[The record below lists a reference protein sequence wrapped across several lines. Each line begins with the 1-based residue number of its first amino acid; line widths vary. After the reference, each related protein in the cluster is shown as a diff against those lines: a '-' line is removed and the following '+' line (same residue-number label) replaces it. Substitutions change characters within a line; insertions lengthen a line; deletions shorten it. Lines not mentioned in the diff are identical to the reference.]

1 MKRLLA
7 MSLALVMALTCLAGC
22 GGADTSG
29 SGSAGSGGSASTGQE
44 GQSGSYEKDTLVVA
58 TTKETTAL
66 VTFYPGLGTPGS
78 NITVQYNESLVRR
91 NAEGTLEP
99 WLATSW
105 ELVDDVTWDFTLRD
119 DVLWHNGEK
128 FTADDVIFTWNVI
141 TEEGTEL
148 SNAADITDNVANIE
162 KTGEYS
168 FRVTTKKPY
177 SGLLLKLTAYRCFEE
192 SYFTE
197 VGLEGYMEH
206 PIGTG
211 PWKFVNWEKDVEMN
225 FDAFE
230 DYWGGAPQIPH
241 MKIVP
246 IASVA
251 SRVAALEAGDVDII
265 SGVPSADIARLE
277 ESGYTILGGPTT
289 RTCYVGF
296 NCTGEDANP
305 ALRDIRVREALNRAV
320 DVDLII
326 ESVLD
331 GYGKKTADCTF
342 NETYTGFRSD
352 LSRPEY
358 DVERARELLA
368 EAGYADGL
376 NLTMS
381 YVPGAFMNDS
391 EVAQVIVAMLA
402 EVGVNVT
409 LSEVESG
416 VKNQQLLDDTVAD
429 LHLESMGGPQADGDL
444 MYEVAFSKDGRYSTY
459 NNPEMDALHA
469 AAKETMD
476 PEENA
481 EAWGRLQEY
490 ECNEMP
496 GIALY
501 QVYDISATNP
511 HLKNWTPR
519 ADQFTDTQPAYF
531 E

>member
-1 MKRLLA
+1 MKRFLA
-7 MSLALVMALTCLAGC
+7 TSLALVMMLTCFSGC
-22 GGADTSG
+22 GGG
-29 SGSAGSGGSASTGQE
+29 SDQPAASSGGSSTPS
-44 GQSGSYEKDTLVVA
+44 QSQAPVEEKYEKDTLVVA

-91 NAEGTLEP
+91 NAAGTLEP

-105 ELVDDVTWDFTLRD
+105 TLVDDLTWDFTLRE
-119 DVLWHNGEK
+119 DVVWHNGEK
-128 FTADDVIFTWNVI
+128 FDADDVIFTWNVI

-148 SNAADITDNVANIE
+148 TNAADITDNVEKIE
-162 KTGEYS
+162 KTGDYS
-168 FRVTTKKPY
+168 FRITTKKPY

-192 SYFTE
+192 TYFTE
-197 VGLEGYMEH
+197 VGLEGYMQK

-246 IASVA
+246 ISAIA

-265 SGVPSADIARLE
+265 TGVPSTDIARLE
-277 ESGYTILGGPTT
+277 AAGYKLLGGATT
-289 RTCYVGF
+289 RTCYVGM
-296 NCTGEDANP
+296 NCTGAGANP
-305 ALRDIRVREALNRAV
+305 ALKDIRVREALNRAIN
-320 DVDLII
+320 VDLII
-326 ESVLD
+326 DAVLD

-358 DVERARELLA
+358 DVEKAKALLA
-368 EAGYADGL
+368 EAGYGDGL
-376 NLTMS
+376 ELTMS

-402 EVGVNVT
+402 EAGVTVT
-409 LSEVESG
+409 LSEIESG
-416 VKNQQLLDDTVAD
+416 VKNSQLLDDTITD

-444 MYEVAFSKDGRYSTY
+444 MYEVAFSQNGRYSTY
-459 NNPEMDALHA
+459 YNAEMDALHA
-469 AAKETMD
+469 AAKATMD
-476 PEENA
+476 PEECA
-481 EAWGRLQEY
+481 KAWGALQEY
-490 ECNEMP
+490 ESKEMP

-501 QVYDISATNP
+501 QVYDIAATNP
-511 HLKNWTPR
+511 HLSGWTPR
-519 ADQFTDTQPAYF
+519 ADQFIDSQPAYF

>member
-1 MKRLLA
+1 MKRVFALSLA
-7 MSLALVMALTCLAGC
+7 MVMTLSCLTAC
-22 GGADTSG
+22 GDKTGG
-29 SGSAGSGGSASTGQE
+29 NSAPGNGTASSAP
-44 GQSGSYEKDTLVVA
+44 GQSTYEKDTLVVA

-66 VTFYPGLGTPGS
+66 ITFYPGLGTPGS

-105 ELVDDVTWDFTLRD
+105 TLADDLTWDFILRE
-119 DVLWHNGEK
+119 DVVWHNGEK
-128 FTADDVIFTWNVI
+128 FNADDVIFTWNVI

-148 SNAADITDNVANIE
+148 SNAADITDNVQNIE

-168 FRVTTKKPY
+168 FRITTKKPY

-192 SYFTE
+192 TYFNE
-197 VGLEGYMEH
+197 VGLEGYMEK

-211 PWKFVNWEKDVEMN
+211 PWKFVNWNKDVEMN

-230 DYWGGAPQIPH
+230 DYWGGAPKIPH

-246 IASVA
+246 ISAIA

-265 SGVPSADIARLE
+265 SGVPSTDIERLK
-277 ESGYTILGGPTT
+277 SGGYTLLGGPTT
-289 RTCYVGF
+289 RTCYVGM
-296 NCTGEDANP
+296 NCTGAGANP

-331 GYGKKTADCTF
+331 GYGKKTSDCTF
-342 NETYTGFRSD
+342 NESYTGFRSD

-358 DVERARELLA
+358 DVQKAKELLA
-368 EAGYADGL
+368 EAGYGNGL
-376 NLTMS
+376 ELTMS

-402 EVGVNVT
+402 EVGVTVT
-409 LSEVESG
+409 LSEIESG
-416 VKNQQLLDDTVAD
+416 VKNQQLLDDTITD

-469 AAKETMD
+469 AAKATMD
-476 PEENA
+476 EKECA
-481 EAWGRLQEY
+481 QAWGKLQEY
-490 ECNEMP
+490 ETKEMP

-501 QVYDISATNP
+501 QVYDIAATNS

-519 ADQFTDTQPAYF
+519 ADQFIDTQSTYF